1 MKEKIALQLY
11 SLRDVLA
18 EDLDE
23 KLRIVSE
30 QGYDGVELAGTYGI
44 GAGIWKA
51 SLDRYGLTAVS
62 AHVGYDSLLEDLE
75 GVLSFYQ
82 EIGCRYI
89 ILPGLDR
96 RYWHSGEKREEF
108 SREAARIAEVCGE
121 KGMFFGYHN
130 HTGEF
135 EKTGEGFY
143 ELDKFFEDN
152 PKLVME
158 LDVGWA
164 CAGGVNPAD
173 YALEH
178 REQCRLLHMKDYLR
192 DWNGKVVLAP
202 LGKGTVNLEDILE
215 AGRGL
220 GLEWYIV
227 EQDDH
232 YGEDP
237 LKNTEISVQYLR
249 ERCR

>member
-1 MKEKIALQLY
+1 MREKIALQLY

-18 EDLDE
+18 EELDE

-44 GAGIWKA
+44 GADVWKA
-51 SLDRYGLTAVS
+51 SLEKYGLTAVS

-82 EIGCRYI
+82 EIGCKYI

-96 RYWHSGEKREEF
+96 RYWHSGADREVF
-108 SREAARIAEVCGE
+108 SREAVRIGEACRE
-121 KGMFFGYHN
+121 KGMLFGYHN

-135 EKTGEGFY
+135 EKTREGFY
-143 ELDKFFEDN
+143 ELDGFFADN
-152 PKLVME
+152 PGLVME

-178 REQCRLLHMKDYLR
+178 RAQCRLFHMKDYYR

-202 LGKGTVNLEDILE
+202 LGKGIVNLEKIIE
-215 AGRGL
+215 AGREL
-220 GLEWYIV
+220 GMEWYIV

-232 YGEDP
+232 YGADP
-237 LKNTEISVQYLR
+237 LKNMEISAQYLK
-249 ERCR
+249 ERRR

>member
-18 EDLDE
+18 EDLDT

-44 GAGIWKA
+44 EAGVWKA

-62 AHVGYDSLLEDLE
+62 AHVGYDGLLEDLE

-82 EIGCRYI
+82 EIGCKYI
-89 ILPGLDR
+89 ILPGLDMC
-96 RYWHSGEKREEF
+96 YWHSGERREEF
-108 SREAARIAEVCGE
+108 SREALRIAEACRE
-121 KGMFFGYHN
+121 KGMLFGYHN

-135 EKTGEGFY
+135 AKTREGFC
-143 ELDKFFEDN
+143 ELDELFADN
-152 PKLVME
+152 PSLVME
-158 LDVGWA
+158 LDVAWA
-164 CAGGVNPAD
+164 CAGGVNPAE
-173 YALEH
+173 YILEH
-178 REQCRLLHMKDYLR
+178 RGQCRILHMKDYLR
-192 DWNGKVVLAP
+192 DWNGEVVLTP
-202 LGKGTVNLEDILE
+202 LGRGIVNLEDVME
-215 AGRGL
+215 AGREL

-237 LKNTEISVQYLR
+237 LKNVEISAQYLKK
-249 ERCR
+249 RCR